1 MPSDDTHTHTGQT
14 GSREI
19 KRNPRSQVV
28 HDEERRPS
36 SRRGGARGLGPIK
49 QIISDRAFESIRG
62 LKKNFLKN
70 QACLSL
76 RTQTEIRANE
86 PGSPITLIIRTQHQ
100 RTDLNLLEPS
110 AAAAAAAGPGV
121 DLRLR
126 GRPGPRRA
134 GLRDF
139 SSFLRREEDEEEEGE
154 RERERERDQRCRQ
167 DSRRNQEESCIGYS
181 SASWTRME
189 SSSPPIVS
197 MEPFTGHT

>member
-1 MPSDDTHTHTGQT
+1 MC
-14 GSREI
+14 
-19 KRNPRSQVV
+19 VCV
-28 HDEERRPS
+28 CVCVCS
-36 SRRGGARGLGPIK
+36 SFQGPIK

-100 RTDLNLLEPS
+100 RTDLNLLELS
-110 AAAAAAAGPGV
+110 AVAAAAAGPGV

-139 SSFLRREEDEEEEGE
+139 SSFLRREEDDEEEGE
-154 RERERERDQRCRQ
+154 RERERERSKMPSGQ
-167 DSRRNQEESCIGYS
+167 QEKSGGNLY
-181 SASWTRME
+181 WLQ
-189 SSSPPIVS
+189 VKL
-197 MEPFTGHT
+197 H